1 MIEKENL
8 VVCSVYNEEA
18 TLRKFCRKLRRCYS
32 QDVLFVDDGST
43 DKGKD
48 FLVNIIDERT
58 FLIRHPERKGYGAA
72 LLSGFKFSLQRGYKR
87 IVTIDTDLQ
96 HNPEHLP
103 AFLRELI
110 EYEVVLGSRYIRI
123 DKYLEVPRERMIIN
137 RYIARMI
144 KLLFSV
150 NFTDPFC
157 GYRGYRDTFLN
168 RVYFR
173 ENSYGIGLE
182 ILLEIVRTKTSFK
195 EIPIEVIYFNC
206 QRKFLDGLAHPKQ
219 RLLYYLEVI
228 TRKKKDIENEPRET
242 FSFLRDKFMEV

>member
-8 VVCSVYNEEA
+8 VVCSVYNEESS
-18 TLRKFCRKLRRCYS
+18 LKEFYRKLRRYYS

-43 DKGKD
+43 DKGRD
-48 FLVNIIDERT
+48 FLANIIDKRT
-58 FLIRHPERKGYGAA
+58 FLIRHPERSGYGAA

-96 HNPEHLP
+96 HSSEHLP
-103 AFLRELI
+103 VFLKELI

-123 DKYLEVPRERMIIN
+123 DKYLEVPRTRLLIN
-137 RYIARMI
+137 RYIAKII

-157 GYRGYRDTFLN
+157 GYRGYKDTFLN

-195 EIPIEVIYFNC
+195 EIPIEVIYFNY
-206 QRKFLDGLAHPKQ
+206 QRKFLDGLDEPQQ

-228 TRKKKDIENEPRET
+228 ARKKKDIENEEKILNYKSSP
-242 FSFLRDKFMEV
+242 